1 MIVDTNFLIALDE
14 GIEAAHALGDE
25 LELADVPLRVPT
37 PVIFE
42 LYASIG
48 AGDDPGGNARS
59 NEALIANKPVLELD
73 ENLAQRGGVIWG
85 VHRSSDK
92 KPDLSVVDSMVA
104 AAGLVLNEPV
114 ITGDVDDFTSVDG
127 LAVESW

>member
-1 MIVDTNFLIALDE
+1 MIVDTSFLIAIDE
-14 GIEAAHALGDE
+14 GIEAAHALGEE

-42 LYASIG
+42 LYASVG

-59 NEALIANKPVLELD
+59 NEALIASKPVLELD
-73 ENLAQRGGVIWG
+73 ENLARKAGVIWG
-85 VHRSSDK
+85 RHRTSDE
-92 KPDLSVVDSMVA
+92 KPSLSVVDSMVA
-104 AAGLVLNEPV
+104 AAGLVRNEAI
-114 ITGDVDDFTSVDG
+114 ITDDVDDFGSVEG